1 MSQTIAQ
8 IVVLARKAAADA
20 MSLSSTPDIE
30 LLAALALARS
40 GDMVQTSALADK
52 AAAEFDRDAM
62 IQADT
67 FWLEPI

>member
-1 MSQTIAQ
+1 
-8 IVVLARKAAADA
+8 

-40 GDMVQTSALADK
+40 GDMVQSSALADN
-52 AAAEFDRDAM
+52 AAAEFDRDTM